1 LGKQPAWLSRI
12 MPQPAVQ
19 KGGCDMPDE
28 MKAALDQF
36 ANSLQTVTLLAS
48 QLERDLGPHVVDA
61 SHRQAVEA
69 VEARLFRDV
78 DPNGPKSTDRGA
90 EALPVSGNR
99 T

>member
-28 MKAALDQF
+28 MKAALDQL

-48 QLERDLGPHVVDA
+48 QLERDLGESARRATESEAAA
-61 SHRQAVEA
+61 SQAVRTIK
-69 VEARLFRDV
+69 RLQ
-78 DPNGPKSTDRGA
+78 PNN
-90 EALPVSGNR
+90 NR
-99 T
+99 